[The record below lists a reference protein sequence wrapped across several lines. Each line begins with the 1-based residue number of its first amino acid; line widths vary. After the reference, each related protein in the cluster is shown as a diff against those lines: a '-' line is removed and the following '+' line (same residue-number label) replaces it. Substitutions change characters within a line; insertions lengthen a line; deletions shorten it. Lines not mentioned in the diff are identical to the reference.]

1 MVNIYKFSK
10 LQFFL
15 FLFFIS
21 LILYSNSLSGDFIL
35 DDKLLIIDNEFI
47 KHIYTIP
54 MLFITQ
60 TFNQPTNLNLYEE
73 AYRYYRPLMTLSF
86 AMDYNIWKLNPIGY
100 HLTNITI
107 HSINAF
113 LVYCLI
119 YGFFINFPLALLSSI
134 LFCVHPIHSQ
144 SVSYITN
151 RTELLVSLFTLITLV
166 SYIRYTKS
174 RSIAIY
180 LISLF
185 SFMCALLSR
194 EAGFLVFVPFFITI
208 IGIKS
213 KIPKQNI
220 SLHFATFTS
229 ILAIYIILRLTIL
242 VPLQIIPTSVLSF
255 SRDILIFL
263 RVLMEYS
270 KLLILPF
277 KLHIFRNI
285 APITSFRLLQ
295 ITPVLIFLIFLII
308 VLTILIKQKKFI
320 LLFGVCWFILTLL
333 YLIRFMHK
341 VSDFIIMEEQWVYLA
356 SIGFFVILA
365 SLLLSIKRQRL
376 IMILSS
382 FIIIIYGI
390 LTFFN
395 NTHWKDEINF
405 YRYNLK
411 FVKSDIDVIL
421 RLNLANALYK
431 KQLYSEAVK
440 EVNSVLSVNP
450 ENWMA
455 YIILGDILREM
466 KKYEEA
472 KVAYQNAAKIDYFC
486 WQANRK
492 LKSLVEETGGEAYKE
507 EINPTL
513 SPIESK
519 IISYIRMGN
528 FGEALETLEKV
539 LTVSPTSK
547 FYTLAGITFAKMGA
561 YNQAIEALNY
571 ALKLDNQNIIALNN
585 LSIVYERL
593 RQFKKAARVRQTI
606 KQIIGL
612 KKTIK

>member
-1 MVNIYKFSK
+1 MLNIYKFSK
-10 LQFFL
+10 LRFFL

-47 KHIYTIP
+47 KHIRTIP

-60 TFNQPTNLNLYEE
+60 AFNQPSNLNLYEG

-107 HSINAF
+107 HSLNAF

-134 LFCVHPIHSQ
+134 LFCAHPIHSQ

-151 RTELLVSLFTLITLV
+151 RSELLVSLFTLITLV
-166 SYIRYTKS
+166 AYIRYTKS
-174 RSIAIY
+174 GRITAY

-185 SFMCALLSR
+185 SFACALLSR
-194 EAGFLVFVPFFITI
+194 EAGFLVFVPFFIAI

-213 KIPKQNI
+213 KIPKQNTF
-220 SLHFATFTS
+220 LHFGTFTA
-229 ILAIYIILRLTIL
+229 ILAIYIILRFTIL
-242 VPLQIIPTSVLSF
+242 VPLQIIPTSAFSF
-255 SRDILIFL
+255 FGDILNFL
-263 RVLMEYS
+263 HVLMEYS
-270 KLLILPF
+270 KSLIFPYQ
-277 KLHIFRNI
+277 LHIFRNI
-285 APITSFRLLQ
+285 TPIASFRLLQ
-295 ITPVLIFLIFLII
+295 ITPLLIFLIFLII
-308 VLTILIKQKKFI
+308 LLTILIKQKKYI
-320 LLFGVCWFILTLL
+320 LLFGICWFILTLL
-333 YLIRFMHK
+333 YLIRFMYK

-365 SLLLSIKRQRL
+365 NLLLSIKRQRL
-376 IMILSS
+376 ITILSF
-382 FIIIIYGI
+382 FIIIIYGT
-390 LTFFN
+390 LTFLN
-395 NTHWKDEINF
+395 NAHWKDEINF
-405 YRYNLK
+405 YRYNLR
-411 FVKSDIDVIL
+411 FVKSDIDIIL

-431 KQLYSEAVK
+431 KQLYGEAVK

-455 YIILGDILREM
+455 YIILGDILQGM
-466 KKYEEA
+466 KKYEQA
-472 KVAYQNAAKIDYFC
+472 KAAYQNAVKIDYFC

-492 LKSLVEETGGEAYKE
+492 LKSLAEESGQVYKE
-507 EINPTL
+507 EIDPAL

-528 FGEALETLEKV
+528 FSEALGTLEKA

-547 FYTLAGITFAKMGA
+547 LYTLAGITFAKMGA
-561 YNQAIEALNY
+561 YTQAIEALKY

-585 LSIVYERL
+585 LSIVYEWL
-593 RQFKKAARVRQTI
+593 RQYKKVEQIRKAV
-606 KQIIGL
+606 KQIGEF

>member
-1 MVNIYKFSK
+1 MTNIYKFSK

-21 LILYSNSLSGDFIL
+21 LILYSNSLNGDFIL
-35 DDKLLIIDNEFI
+35 DDKLLIVDNEFI
-47 KHIYTIP
+47 KHICTIP
-54 MLFITQ
+54 TLFITQ
-60 TFNQPTNLNLYEE
+60 AFNQPSNLNLYEG

-86 AMDYNIWKLNPIGY
+86 AMDYNIWKLNPMGY
-100 HLTNITI
+100 HLTNIVI
-107 HSINAF
+107 HSFNAF

-119 YGFFINFPLALLSSI
+119 YGFFNNLALAFLSSI

-151 RTELLVSLFTLITLV
+151 RSELLVSLFTLITLV

-174 RSIAIY
+174 RGIAVF
-180 LISLF
+180 LISVF

-194 EAGFLVFVPFFITI
+194 EAGFLILAPFFITI

-220 SLHFATFTS
+220 FLHFGTFTG
-229 ILAIYIILRLTIL
+229 ILAIYIILRFTIL
-242 VPLQIIPTSVLSF
+242 VPLQIVPTSASSF
-255 SRDILIFL
+255 FGDILNFL

-270 KLLILPF
+270 KLLIFPYQ
-277 KLHIFRNI
+277 LHIFRNI
-285 APITSFRLLQ
+285 TPITSFRLLQ
-295 ITPVLIFLIFLII
+295 ITPVFIFLISLII
-308 VLTILIKQKKFI
+308 ILTILIKRKKFI
-320 LLFGVCWFILTLL
+320 LVFGICWFILTLL
-333 YLIRFMHK
+333 YLIRFMYK
-341 VSDFIIMEEQWVYLA
+341 VSCFIIMEEQWVYLA
-356 SIGFFVILA
+356 SVGFFVILA
-365 SLLLSIKRQRL
+365 GLILSIKRQRL

-395 NTHWKDEINF
+395 NSHWKDEINF
-405 YRYNLK
+405 YRYNLR
-411 FVKSDIDVIL
+411 FLNPGTDFIL
-421 RLNLANALYK
+421 RFNLANALYK

-440 EVNSVLSVNP
+440 ELNSMLSVNP

-455 YIILGDILREM
+455 YIFLGDILREM

-472 KVAYQNAAKIDYFC
+472 KAAYQNAVKIDYFC

-492 LKSLVEETGGEAYKE
+492 LKSLAQESGQVYKE
-507 EINPTL
+507 EIDPAL

-528 FGEALETLEKV
+528 FGEALEVLEKV
-539 LTVSPTSK
+539 LVASPTSK
-547 FYTLAGITFAKMGA
+547 LYTLAGITFAKMGA
-561 YNQAIEALNY
+561 YNQAIEALNF
-571 ALKLDNQNIIALNN
+571 ALKLDSQNIAALNN
-585 LSIVYERL
+585 LSIVYEWQ
-593 RQFKKAARVRQTI
+593 RQFEKACQVRQTI
-606 KQIIGL
+606 KEIVEF
-612 KKTIK
+612 KKR

>member
-1 MVNIYKFSK
+1 MMNIYKFSK

-21 LILYSNSLSGDFIL
+21 LILYSNSLNGNFIL

-47 KHIYTIP
+47 KHIRTIP

-60 TFNQPTNLNLYEE
+60 TFNQPTNLNLYEG

-86 AMDYNIWKLNPIGY
+86 AMDYSIWKLNPAGY

-119 YGFFINFPLALLSSI
+119 YGFFINSPLALLSSI

-151 RTELLVSLFTLITLV
+151 RSELLVSLFTLITLV

-185 SFMCALLSR
+185 SFVCALLSR

-220 SLHFATFTS
+220 FLHFVTLTS

-242 VPLQIIPTSVLSF
+242 VPLQIIPTSIPSF
-255 SRDILIFL
+255 SRDILNFL

-270 KLLILPF
+270 KLLIFPYQ
-277 KLHIFRNI
+277 LHIFRNI
-285 APITSFRLLQ
+285 APITSFKLLQ
-295 ITPVLIFLIFLII
+295 ITPILIFLIFLII
-308 VLTILIKQKKFI
+308 VLSILIKQKKFI

-333 YLIRFMHK
+333 YLIRFMYK
-341 VSDFIIMEEQWVYLA
+341 VSGLISMEEQWVYLA

-365 SLLLSIKRQRL
+365 GLLLSIKRQRL
-376 IMILSS
+376 IMALSS

-395 NTHWKDEINF
+395 NTHWKGEINF

-455 YIILGDILREM
+455 YIILGNILREM

-472 KVAYQNAAKIDYFC
+472 KAAYQNAAKIDYFC

-492 LKSLVEETGGEAYKE
+492 LKSLVEETGQAYKE
-507 EINPTL
+507 EIDPTL

-528 FGEALETLEKV
+528 FGEALETLKKV

-547 FYTLAGITFAKMGA
+547 LYTLAGITFAKMGA
-561 YNQAIEALNY
+561 YNQAIEALNF
-571 ALKLDNQNIIALNN
+571 ALKLDNQNIVALNN
-585 LSIVYERL
+585 LSIVYEWQ
-593 RQFKKAARVRQTI
+593 RQFKKADEVRQAL
-606 KQIIGL
+606 KQIIEL
-612 KKTIK
+612 KKK